1 MADSKLTAHVDAELT
16 QSQVAELVNLLAV
29 KRGEL
34 EDQIDRFEQQMLTRD
49 DCSHADAA
57 DAASA
62 QEGRLRARA
71 MVDQHRQTLN
81 EIDAAFRRL
90 ETGRYGVSEKTGEP
104 IPFGR
109 LKLVPWARARTDD
122 TKSNTRI

>member
-1 MADSKLTAHVDAELT
+1 MADSKLTAHVDAELSR
-16 QSQVAELVNLLAV
+16 SQVAELANLLTI
-29 KRGEL
+29 KRVEL
-34 EDQIDRFEQQMLTRD
+34 VDRIANLEQQMLTRD

-57 DAASA
+57 DAGTA

-71 MVDQHRQTLN
+71 MVDQFRKTLS

-90 ETGRYGVSEKTGEP
+90 EMGRYGVSEKTGEP

-122 TKSNTRI
+122 TKSNT

>member
-1 MADSKLTAHVDAELT
+1 MVESKLLAHVDADL
-16 QSQVAELVNLLAV
+16 SRAQVDELAV
-29 KRGEL
+29 SLTNKRREL
-34 EDQIDRFEQQMLTRD
+34 GDRVKQLEQQMLTKD

-62 QEGRLRARA
+62 QENRLRARG
-71 MVDQHRQTLN
+71 MVDQDRRTIK

-104 IPFGR
+104 IAFGR
-109 LKLVPWARARTDD
+109 LKLVPWARTCAGEVESIT
-122 TKSNTRI
+122 